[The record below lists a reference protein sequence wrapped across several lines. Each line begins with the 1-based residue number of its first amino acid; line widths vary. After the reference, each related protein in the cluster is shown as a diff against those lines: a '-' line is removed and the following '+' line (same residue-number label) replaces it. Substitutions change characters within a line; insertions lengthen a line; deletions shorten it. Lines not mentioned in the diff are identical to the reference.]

1 MQARNGQLR
10 LHSYYR
16 QDVVCFFSAAR
27 CVLLR
32 RIILHFKSCQNSSC
46 LVCSPVRNKRNHLML
61 SMSAPPPSTS
71 AASVESSS
79 QPQSNSNAALT
90 NMDMYQAC
98 VTLDPRD
105 HMNPVTPMTP
115 QGSSSLV
122 TRQTCASSV
131 GSLDNH
137 KTVSVSSALL
147 AEHSNSLS
155 LPPFDSVSD
164 NASRPRKPWHLDMTD
179 NHREHLVQK
188 L

>member
-61 SMSAPPPSTS
+61 SMSAPPSTS